1 MGRLF
6 LQELDGHCYSCKS
19 CHTHLAMVSELMSK
33 QFHSRNG
40 KAYLF
45 NVVVNVFPGPKEE
58 RLMTTGLHTVSDIHC
73 TSCMQVLGWKY
84 DAAHEKSQKYKEG
97 KFILEREK
105 IMETRTNS
113 VDCYRMFLDDTDDD
127 I

>member
-1 MGRLF
+1 MHVQCSSSALI
-6 LQELDGHCYSCKS
+6 LPKLCY
-19 CHTHLAMVSELMSK
+19 
-33 QFHSRNG
+33 Q
-40 KAYLF
+40 
-45 NVVVNVFPGPKEE
+45 
-58 RLMTTGLHTVSDIHC
+58 
-73 TSCMQVLGWKY
+73 